1 MTGPGKDVVLH
12 GQVLPAAGGEP
23 GPAPTSREEVILAD
37 LRRGVPSDALA
48 AEWGLDPAVID
59 YLHEKL
65 QRDTT
70 PVGLEPIPHS
80 YDRLLTRLDRRA
92 GDPED
97 EDEAR
102 HPRAFSYQRERLR
115 PETRRMFRYYAGIY
129 LDYCAA
135 TGRREVPGH
144 RFTQE
149 AFALFLATEWEVK
162 RGKNKGR
169 VGLSPSSIAVALAAV
184 AALHRACGEN
194 LPDRDLAR
202 GVIERH
208 AKQRKEDRVPDGVGS
223 PGIELPEFER
233 LVAACDPNTPAGV
246 RDRAMLTIGL
256 NMMARR
262 SELTMI
268 DRSDVTWERRNGRL
282 WLKVHVP
289 YTKTGNDRTALIP
302 AWTNEVLDPHTAWD
316 AWCGLCDASNVPEE
330 GPAFR
335 AVDRWGNIQ
344 GARQQGENG
353 WLEGR
358 WAGRAETG
366 ARLDPAMLEHIIFRA
381 AERAAI
387 ANAVEL
393 RPHGVLRRT
402 GATLAYLAGADVLSI
417 QRQGGWGERSP
428 VVFRYIS
435 DAAAYT
441 DRNAMLLVGGAGG
454 V

>member
-1 MTGPGKDVVLH
+1 MSGDVVLH
-12 GQVLPAAGGEP
+12 GQVVPAQPPAEGA
-23 GPAPTSREEVILAD
+23 PAPTSREEVILAD
-37 LRRGVPSDALA
+37 LRRGVPADALA

-59 YLHEKL
+59 YLAEKT
-65 QRDTT
+65 QRETT
-70 PVGLEPIPHS
+70 PLGLEPVPHS
-80 YDRLLTRLDRRA
+80 YDRLLARLDRRE
-92 GDPED
+92 GDPE
-97 EDEAR
+97 EEVR

-115 PETRRMFRYYAGIY
+115 PATRRMFRYYAGIY

-149 AFALFLATEWEVK
+149 AFALFLAEEWEVR

-169 VGLSPSSIAVALAAV
+169 IGLSPSSIAVALAAV
-184 AALHRACGEN
+184 GALHRACGEN

-202 GVIERH
+202 GVVERH
-208 AKQRKEDRVPDGVGS
+208 AKRRKEDRVPDGVGA

-233 LVAACDPNTPAGV
+233 LVAACDPTTPAGI

-268 DRSDVTWERRNGRL
+268 DRGDVTWERRNGRL

-302 AWTNEVLDPHTAWD
+302 AWENDVLDPHRAWD
-316 AWCGLCDASNVPEE
+316 AWCSLLDASNVVD

-335 AVDRWGNIQ
+335 AVDRWGNVQ
-344 GARQQGENG
+344 GARAQGEDG
-353 WLEGR
+353 RWLEGR

-387 ANAVEL
+387 ENAVEL

-402 GATLAYLAGADVLSI
+402 GATVAYLAGADVLSI

-441 DRNAMLLVGGAGG
+441 DRNAMLLVGQP
-454 V
+454 VRD